1 MKEGF
6 DSFEECSDRDEM
18 EFLKEES
25 AEGTNIFWD
34 NEEAAEEEEKVS
46 FVEGEYEPV
55 RMYLR
60 EMGNIPLLTKEG
72 EIDLARRIEKG
83 KDKVMR
89 AVFSLPFA
97 LEKLI
102 AIGNLVKTGEA
113 PLAEIIQ
120 NDGDSEEALI
130 DEGKRFFAITKQIK
144 RLYQRR
150 DLYHARSSAEGPKVK
165 GKSSKTE
172 HERLLAEKKDRILEK
187 IKSLKLREDVLR
199 AFSEEIERS
208 LKRIEEVNRKMSLLA
223 RRLKAFGYE
232 INSTGVPK
240 RSKTFW
246 YALKPP
252 AKPGRH
258 LAGLNKAWKDMDP
271 LLERYRDYQMEIKGY
286 ERLIGA
292 TYAEMKDAMKSISEG
307 MDEISNAKDE
317 MIEANLRLVIS
328 IAKRYIGK
336 GLSFPDL
343 IQEGNIGLM
352 RAVDKFEY
360 RRGYKFSTYAT
371 WWIRQAIT
379 RALADQS
386 RTIRIPVHMVEV
398 ISRISKATREL
409 VQELGDEPSPEDI
422 ASRVNMP
429 VDKVRAIL
437 KLSKEPI
444 SLETPIGEEEDSHL
458 RDFIEDKAAPSP
470 LDVAINDDLKAQIER
485 VLCTLNPKEAKI
497 IRKRFGIGEDFP
509 RTLEE
514 VGQEFD
520 VTRERIR
527 QIEVKAIRKL
537 KHPARSKWLRVFIE
551 KP

>member
-6 DSFEECSDRDEM
+6 DPFEECSDRDEM
-18 EFLKEES
+18 GFLKEES
-25 AEGTNIFWD
+25 AEGTNILWGS
-34 NEEAAEEEEKVS
+34 EEAAEEEEKVS
-46 FVEGEYEPV
+46 SVEGEYEPV

-72 EIDLARRIEKG
+72 EIDLARRIERG

-97 LEKLI
+97 VEKLI
-102 AIGNLVKTGEA
+102 AMGNLVNTGEA

-150 DLYHARSSAEGPKVK
+150 DLYHARSSAGCPRVK
-165 GKSSKTE
+165 GKSSKE
-172 HERLLAEKKDRILEK
+172 HERLLAEKILEK
-187 IKSLKLREDVLR
+187 VKSLKLREDVLR
-199 AFSEEIERS
+199 AFSEELETTIG
-208 LKRIEEVNRKMSLLA
+208 RIEEVNRKMSLLA

-232 INSTGVPK
+232 INSTGAPK

-252 AKPGRH
+252 AKQGRH
-258 LAGLNKAWKDMDP
+258 PAGLNKAWKDMDP
-271 LLERYRDYQMEIKGY
+271 LLERYRDYQLEIKGY

-292 TYAEMKDAMKSISEG
+292 TYGEMKDAMKSISEG

-470 LDVAINDDLKAQIER
+470 LDVAINDDLKSQIEK

-497 IRKRFGIGEDFP
+497 IRRRFGIGEDFP
-509 RTLEE
+509 HTLEE